1 MAGGE
6 VEVSGATAAAP
17 GAAGAVEPA
26 RPPAFD
32 RWLALVLLSVPM
44 FGNYY
49 VYDAIAPVAD
59 LLTSQLGLNDEQI
72 GLLYSTYSWAAVLVL
87 VFGGI
92 VIDRF
97 GTARSVLLFG
107 AITTVAGVMTAV
119 SSDFRVMAAGRF
131 LLGVGAEPLIVAVT
145 TALAKWF
152 KGKEL
157 GFAFGLNLT
166 IARLGSVAADNS
178 PTWARPFFATWQ
190 GPLKVAA
197 VIGATCVVAGAF
209 YLLLERRVTR
219 RYALGA
225 QGGTDRIVLRDL
237 FAFGRSYWYV
247 VALCLAFYSAIFP
260 FRSFAIK
267 FFMDARG
274 VSRETAGALNS
285 VLPLAA
291 MIATPLFGLLA
302 DRIGHRALLMALG
315 SATLIPVYLAMG
327 YTDIPLWIVIAFMG
341 IAFSLIPAVMWP
353 SVAYLVPEGRLG
365 TAYAVMT
372 LVQQVGLA
380 GMNWLVGAT
389 NDAYRA
395 SAANPAGYRPGMWLF
410 TVLGFLGLAFSWLL
424 YRSERGPGGHGLEK
438 AR

>member
-1 MAGGE
+1 MTE
-6 VEVSGATAAAP
+6 T
-17 GAAGAVEPA
+17 AVETEAGSTPA
-26 RPPAFD
+26 RPRPPPVD
-32 RWLALVLLSVPM
+32 RWVALVLLSLAM

-49 VYDAIAPVAD
+49 VYDTIAPVAD
-59 LLTSQLGLNDEQI
+59 LLTSQLGFNDEQI

-87 VFGGI
+87 LAGGVI
-92 VIDRF
+92 IDRF
-97 GTARSVLLFG
+97 GTKKSILLFA
-107 AITTVAGVMTAV
+107 AITTVAGVVTAV

-131 LLGVGAEPLIVAVT
+131 LLGMGAEPLIVAVT

-157 GFAFGLNLT
+157 SFAFGLNLT

-178 PTWARPFFATWQ
+178 PTWARSFYSGWQ
-190 GPLKVAA
+190 PPLQIGA
-197 VIGATCVVAGAF
+197 VLGATCIVAGVL
-209 YLLLERRVTR
+209 YWMLEARVAR
-219 RYALGA
+219 RYQLGSPS
-225 QGGTDRIVLRDL
+225 GTDKLVLRDL

-247 VALCLAFYSAIFP
+247 VAICLAFYSAIFP

-291 MIATPLFGLLA
+291 MFATPLFGLLA

-315 SATLIPVYLAMG
+315 SATLIPVYLAMVF
-327 YTDIPLWIVIAFMG
+327 TSLPLWLIILFMG

-365 TAYAVMT
+365 TAYALMT

-380 GMNWLVGAT
+380 GMNWLIGWT
-389 NDAYRA
+389 NDAA
-395 SAANPAGYRPGMWLF
+395 HAGAANPAGYRPGMWIF
-410 TVLGFLGLAFSWLL
+410 TTLGFLGLLFSWLL
-424 YRSERGPGGHGLEK
+424 YRSERSPAGHGLETP

>member
-6 VEVSGATAAAP
+6 VAVSDAAVALERP
-17 GAAGAVEPA
+17 
-26 RPPAFD
+26 RPPPLD
-32 RWLALVLLSVPM
+32 RWVALVLLSVPM

-59 LLTSQLGLNDEQI
+59 LLTSQLGFNDEQI

-97 GTARSVLLFG
+97 GTARSLLLFG
-107 AITTVAGVMTAV
+107 AVTSVAGVVTAV

-131 LLGVGAEPLIVAVT
+131 LLGMGAEPLIVAVT

-166 IARLGSVAADNS
+166 LARLGSVAADNS
-178 PTWARPFFATWQ
+178 PTWARAFFGTWQ
-190 GPLKVAA
+190 GPLRIAA
-197 VIGATCVVAGAF
+197 VIGITCVVSGF
-209 YLLLERRVTR
+209 LYLVLERRVAR
-219 RYALGA
+219 RYALGSA
-225 QGGTDRIVLRDL
+225 GGTDKLVLRDL
-237 FAFGRSYWYV
+237 FAFGKSYWYV

-302 DRIGHRALLMALG
+302 DRIGHRALLMAVG
-315 SATLIPVYLAMG
+315 SATLIPVYLAMA
-327 YTDIPLWIVIAFMG
+327 YTGIPLWLVIAFMG

-372 LVQQVGLA
+372 LLQQVGLA
-380 GMNWLVGAT
+380 AMNWIVGAT
-389 NDAYRA
+389 NDAWHA
-395 SAANPAGYRPGMWLF
+395 SAANPAGYRPGMWIF
-410 TVLGFLGLAFSWLL
+410 TVLGFLGLAFSWAL
-424 YRSERGPGGHGLEK
+424 YRSERGPGGHGLEG

>member
-1 MAGGE
+1 VSDAQAG
-6 VEVSGATAAAP
+6 TAP
-17 GAAGAVEPA
+17 EQP
-26 RPPAFD
+26 RPPPID
-32 RWLALVLLSVPM
+32 RWVALVLLSVPM

-59 LLTSQLGLNDEQI
+59 LLTSQLGFNDEQV

-107 AITTVAGVMTAV
+107 AITSVAAIVTAV

-157 GFAFGLNLT
+157 GIAFGLNLT

-178 PTWARPFFATWQ
+178 PSWARPFFASWQ
-190 GPLKVAA
+190 GPLRVAA
-197 VIGATCVVAGAF
+197 AIGVTCLVAGVL
-209 YLLLERRVTR
+209 YLVHERRVSR
-219 RYALGA
+219 RFALGQ

-247 VALCLAFYSAIFP
+247 VALCLVFYSAIFP

-274 VSRETAGALNS
+274 ISREAAGGLNS

-302 DRIGHRALLMALG
+302 DRIGHRALLMAVG
-315 SATLIPVYLAMG
+315 SATLLPVYLAMA
-327 YTDIPLWIVIAFMG
+327 YTGVPLWAAIAFMG

-372 LVQQVGLA
+372 LVQNVGLA
-380 GMNWLVGAT
+380 AMNWIVGAT
-389 NDAYRA
+389 NDAYQA

-410 TVLGFLGLAFSWLL
+410 TALAGSALAFSFLL
-424 YRSERGPGGHGLEK
+424 YRTERGPSGHGLEG

>member
-1 MAGGE
+1 VTE
-6 VEVSGATAAAP
+6 RP
-17 GAAGAVEPA
+17 
-26 RPPAFD
+26 RPPPLD

-49 VYDAIAPVAD
+49 VYDTIAPVAD
-59 LLTSQLGLNDEQI
+59 LLTSQLGFNDEQI

-87 VFGGI
+87 LAGGV

-97 GTARSVLLFG
+97 GTARAVLLFG
-107 AITTVAGVMTAV
+107 AVTTIAGILTAV

-152 KGKEL
+152 KGREL

-178 PTWARPFFATWQ
+178 PTWAKGLYASWQ
-190 GPLKVAA
+190 PPLRAGA
-197 VIGATCVVAGAF
+197 VIGASCVVAGF
-209 YLLLERRVTR
+209 LYLVLERRVAR
-219 RYALGA
+219 RYALGV
-225 QGGTDRIVLRDL
+225 QGGTDRLVLRDL
-237 FAFGRSYWYV
+237 FAFGKSYWYV

-267 FFMDARG
+267 FFMEARG

-285 VLPLAA
+285 VLPLSA

-302 DRIGHRALLMALG
+302 DRIGHRARLMAIG
-315 SATLIPVYLAMG
+315 SAVLIPVYLVMA
-327 YTDIPLWIVIAFMG
+327 YTRVPLLVPMAVMG

-353 SVAYLVPEGRLG
+353 SVAYLVEQPKLG
-365 TAYAVMT
+365 TAYGLMT
-372 LVQQVGLA
+372 MIQNVGLFGFNILIGWA
-380 GMNWLVGAT
+380 NDHWL
-389 NDAYRA
+389 A
-395 SAANPAGYRPGMWLF
+395 SAANPAGYTPGMWMF
-410 TVLGFLGLAFSWLL
+410 SVLGFAGLLFSWLL
-424 YRSERGPGGHGLEK
+424 HARETGPHGHGLETITTSHP
-438 AR
+438 RG

>member
-1 MAGGE
+1 MAE
-6 VEVSGATAAAP
+6 TAA
-17 GAAGAVEPA
+17 GSTPA
-26 RPPAFD
+26 RPRPPPVD
-32 RWLALVLLSVPM
+32 RWVALVLLSLAM

-49 VYDAIAPVAD
+49 VYDTIAPVAD
-59 LLTSQLGLNDEQI
+59 LLTSQLGFNDEQI

-87 VFGGI
+87 LAGGVI
-92 VIDRF
+92 IDRF
-97 GTARSVLLFG
+97 GTKKSILLFA
-107 AITTVAGVMTAV
+107 AITTVAGVVTAV

-131 LLGVGAEPLIVAVT
+131 LLGMGAEPLIVAVT

-157 GFAFGLNLT
+157 SFAFGLNLT

-178 PTWARPFFATWQ
+178 PTWARSFYSGWQ
-190 GPLKVAA
+190 APLQIGA
-197 VIGATCVVAGAF
+197 VLGATCIVAGVL
-209 YLLLERRVTR
+209 YWMLEARVAR
-219 RYALGA
+219 RYQLGSPS
-225 QGGTDRIVLRDL
+225 GTDKLVLRDL
-237 FAFGRSYWYV
+237 FAFGKSYWYV
-247 VALCLAFYSAIFP
+247 VAICLTFYSAIFP

-291 MIATPLFGLLA
+291 MFATPLFGLLA

-315 SATLIPVYLAMG
+315 SATLIPVYLAMV
-327 YTDIPLWIVIAFMG
+327 YTSLPLWLIILFMG

-365 TAYAVMT
+365 TAYALMT

-380 GMNWLVGAT
+380 GMNWLIGWT
-389 NDAYRA
+389 NDAAHA
-395 SAANPAGYRPGMWLF
+395 SAANPAGYRPGMWIF
-410 TVLGFLGLAFSWLL
+410 TTLGFLGLLFSWLL
-424 YRSERGPGGHGLEK
+424 YRSERSPAGHGLETP

>member
-1 MAGGE
+1 MAG
-6 VEVSGATAAAP
+6 P
-17 GAAGAVEPA
+17 AVESAPERP
-26 RPPAFD
+26 RPPPVD
-32 RWLALVLLSVPM
+32 RWVALVLLSLAM

-49 VYDAIAPVAD
+49 VYDTIAPVAD
-59 LLTSQLGLNDEQI
+59 LLASQLGFNDEQI

-87 VFGGI
+87 LAGGV

-97 GTARSVLLFG
+97 GTKRSILLFA
-107 AITTVAGVMTAV
+107 AITTAAGVLTAV
-119 SSDFRVMAAGRF
+119 SSDFHVMATGRF

-157 GFAFGLNLT
+157 SFAFGLNLT

-178 PTWARPFFATWQ
+178 PTWARAWYSGWQ
-190 GPLKVAA
+190 PPLQIGA
-197 VIGATCVVAGAF
+197 VLGATCVVAGVL
-209 YLLLERRVTR
+209 YWMLESRVAR
-219 RYALGA
+219 RYQLGSA
-225 QGGTDRIVLRDL
+225 GGTDKLVLRDL
-237 FAFGRSYWYV
+237 FAFGKSYWYV

-267 FFMDARG
+267 FFMDGRG
-274 VSRETAGALNS
+274 VSREAAGALNS

-291 MIATPLFGLLA
+291 MFATPLFGLLA

-315 SATLIPVYLAMG
+315 SATLIPVYLMMV
-327 YTDIPLWIVIAFMG
+327 YTSAPLWLVIVFMG

-365 TAYAVMT
+365 TAYALMT

-380 GMNWLVGAT
+380 GMNWLIGWT
-389 NDAYRA
+389 NDVAHA
-395 SAANPAGYRPGMWLF
+395 SAANPAGYRPGMWIF
-410 TVLGFLGLAFSWLL
+410 TVLGFLGLFFSWML
-424 YRSERGPGGHGLEK
+424 YRSERSPAGHGLE
-438 AR
+438 ARAG

>member
-1 MAGGE
+1 MAG
-6 VEVSGATAAAP
+6 P
-17 GAAGAVEPA
+17 AVESAPERP
-26 RPPAFD
+26 RPPPVD
-32 RWLALVLLSVPM
+32 RWVALVLLSLAM

-49 VYDAIAPVAD
+49 VYDTIAPVAD
-59 LLTSQLGLNDEQI
+59 LLASQLGFNDEQI

-87 VFGGI
+87 LAGGVI
-92 VIDRF
+92 IDRF
-97 GTARSVLLFG
+97 GTKKSILLF
-107 AITTVAGVMTAV
+107 AAVTTAAGVLTAV

-157 GFAFGLNLT
+157 SFAFGLNLT

-178 PTWARPFFATWQ
+178 PTWARAWYSGWQ
-190 GPLKVAA
+190 PPLQIGA
-197 VIGATCVVAGAF
+197 ILGATCVGAGVLYWMLESRVA
-209 YLLLERRVTR
+209 R
-219 RYALGA
+219 RYQLGSA
-225 QGGTDRIVLRDL
+225 GGTDKLVLRDL
-237 FAFGRSYWYV
+237 FAFGKSYWYV

-267 FFMDARG
+267 FFMDGRG
-274 VSRETAGALNS
+274 VSREAAGALNS

-291 MIATPLFGLLA
+291 MFATPLFGLLA

-315 SATLIPVYLAMG
+315 SATLIPVYLMMV
-327 YTDIPLWIVIAFMG
+327 YTSAPLWLVIVFMG

-365 TAYAVMT
+365 TAYALMT

-380 GMNWLVGAT
+380 GMNWLIGWT
-389 NDAYRA
+389 NDVAHA
-395 SAANPAGYRPGMWLF
+395 SAANPAGYRPGMWIF
-410 TVLGFLGLAFSWLL
+410 TVLGFLGLFFSWML
-424 YRSERGPGGHGLEK
+424 YRSERSPSGHGLETR
-438 AR
+438 AG

>member
-1 MAGGE
+1 MAE
-6 VEVSGATAAAP
+6 L
-17 GAAGAVEPA
+17 AVESAPERP
-26 RPPAFD
+26 RPPPVD
-32 RWLALVLLSVPM
+32 RWVALVLLSLAM

-49 VYDAIAPVAD
+49 VYDTIAPVAD
-59 LLTSQLGLNDEQI
+59 LLASQLGFNDEQI

-87 VFGGI
+87 LAGGVI
-92 VIDRF
+92 IDRF
-97 GTARSVLLFG
+97 GTKKSILLFA
-107 AITTVAGVMTAV
+107 AITTAAGVLTAV

-157 GFAFGLNLT
+157 SFAFGLNLT

-178 PTWARPFFATWQ
+178 PTWARAWYSGWQ
-190 GPLKVAA
+190 PPLQIGA
-197 VIGATCVVAGAF
+197 ILGATCVVAGVL
-209 YLLLERRVTR
+209 YWMLESRVAR
-219 RYALGA
+219 RYQLGSA
-225 QGGTDRIVLRDL
+225 GGTDKLVLRDL
-237 FAFGRSYWYV
+237 FAFGKSYWYV

-267 FFMDARG
+267 FFMDGRG
-274 VSRETAGALNS
+274 VSREAAGALNS

-291 MIATPLFGLLA
+291 MFATPLFGLLA

-315 SATLIPVYLAMG
+315 SATLIPVYLMMV
-327 YTDIPLWIVIAFMG
+327 YTSAPLWLVIVFMG

-365 TAYAVMT
+365 TAYALMT

-380 GMNWLVGAT
+380 GMNWLIGWT
-389 NDAYRA
+389 NDVAHA
-395 SAANPAGYRPGMWLF
+395 SAANPAGYRPGMWIF
-410 TVLGFLGLAFSWLL
+410 TVLGFLGLFFSWML
-424 YRSERGPGGHGLEK
+424 YRSERSPSGHGLETR
-438 AR
+438 AG

>member
-1 MAGGE
+1 MAGL
-6 VEVSGATAAAP
+6 
-17 GAAGAVEPA
+17 AVESAPERP
-26 RPPAFD
+26 RPPPVD
-32 RWLALVLLSVPM
+32 RWVALVLLSLAM

-49 VYDAIAPVAD
+49 VYDTIAPVAD
-59 LLTSQLGLNDEQI
+59 LLASQLGFNDEQI

-87 VFGGI
+87 LAGGV

-97 GTARSVLLFG
+97 GTKKSILLFA
-107 AITTVAGVMTAV
+107 AITTVAGVLTAV

-157 GFAFGLNLT
+157 SFAFGLNLT

-178 PTWARPFFATWQ
+178 PTWARAWYSGWQ
-190 GPLKVAA
+190 PPLQIGA
-197 VIGATCVVAGAF
+197 VLGATCVVAGVL
-209 YLLLERRVTR
+209 YWMLESRVAR
-219 RYALGA
+219 RYQLGSA
-225 QGGTDRIVLRDL
+225 GGTDKLVLRDL
-237 FAFGRSYWYV
+237 FAFGKSYWYV

-267 FFMDARG
+267 FFMDGRG
-274 VSRETAGALNS
+274 VSREAAGALNS

-291 MIATPLFGLLA
+291 MFATPLFGLLA

-315 SATLIPVYLAMG
+315 SATLIPVYLMMV
-327 YTDIPLWIVIAFMG
+327 YTSAPLWLVIVFMG

-365 TAYAVMT
+365 TAYALMT

-380 GMNWLVGAT
+380 GMNWLIGWT
-389 NDAYRA
+389 NDVAHA
-395 SAANPAGYRPGMWLF
+395 SAANPAGYRPGMWIF
-410 TVLGFLGLAFSWLL
+410 TVLGFLGLFFSWRL
-424 YRSERGPGGHGLEK
+424 YRSERSPAGHGLE
-438 AR
+438 ARAG